1 MWDLHRFAANVAVKD
16 DRGQTLT
23 YADLAAASEKFA
35 ESVGDRCLIFIL
47 CDNELG
53 SLIGYAGAL
62 NGRIVPVMLRHDL
75 PEDRLQ
81 ELIEAYHPAFL
92 WQPLARER
100 SRQCQAPVYAAY
112 GYELLPLPYGR
123 ETRLHPQ
130 LALLLTTSGS
140 TGSPKFV
147 RQTYENLQANTES
160 IVTYLHM
167 DESERAITSLPMQYT
182 YGLSI
187 INTHLAVGARLLL
200 TRSSLMQKEFW
211 QFCREEGAT
220 SLAGVPYTYEM
231 LKRLR
236 FSRMDLPALRTL
248 TQAGGKILPV
258 LHEEFARWAKDTG
271 REFVVMY
278 GACEATARMGYLPP
292 ERSLEKVG
300 SMGIAIPGGRFEL
313 LGADDAP
320 VQETDAIGELVYY
333 GKNVTWGY
341 AECAADLQKGDERR
355 GRYLTGDMAKRDAD
369 GFYTIVGRKKRFLK
383 VFGNRVNLDDAERL
397 LKAKFQTADVAC
409 GGVDD
414 KLYIFGTDK
423 AGLPEYKAYLAKET
437 GLHIS
442 AFRTVALAEIPHND
456 SGKTL
461 YQQLASHYEK

>member
-23 YADLAAASEKFA
+23 YADLAAASEHFA
-35 ESVGDRCLIFIL
+35 EVIGDRCLIFIL

-123 ETRLHPQ
+123 ETRLHSQ

-211 QFCREEGAT
+211 QFCREEGVT

-258 LHEEFARWAKDTG
+258 LHEEFARWAEDTG

-341 AECAADLQKGDERR
+341 AECAADLQKGDERK
-355 GRYLTGDMAKRDAD
+355 GRYLTGDMAKSDTD
-369 GFYTIVGRKKRFLK
+369 GFYTILGRKKRFLK

-423 AGLPEYKAYLAKET
+423 VRLPEYKAYLAKET

-442 AFRTVALAEIPHND
+442 AFRTVALEKIPHND